1 MYRTLSHCSN
11 GTRGRR
17 AFIKQ
22 NALYLV
28 PSLLPSLVKTP
39 SLVAHENNEN
49 AIRIGLIT
57 DSHFADKNAAGS
69 RHYRDSL
76 FKIRQAV
83 TQFNNSRIPIAIE
96 LGDFIDAADTAETE
110 LQYLHTINKAF
121 QKFNGKRHYVLG
133 NHCVWTLSKKHFLS
147 KCEQNKSFYS
157 FDHHGIHF
165 IILDAC
171 FRSDAIPYGEKNYD
185 WTDTEI
191 PSNEQDWL
199 TEDLK
204 STPYPTVCFVHQ
216 RLDVSNA
223 YGVKS
228 APQIRRILEQSGK
241 VLAVFQGHN
250 HINEHHNIAGIHYC
264 TLAAMVEGAGASNNA
279 YSLLT
284 IFENG
289 LIKVTG
295 FHQQED
301 YTLDH

>member
-11 GTRGRR
+11 DTPGRR

-28 PSLLPSLVKTP
+28 PSLLPSLVKT
-39 SLVAHENNEN
+39 STLVAHENNKN

-57 DSHFADKNAAGS
+57 DSHFANKNAAGS

-110 LQYLHTINKAF
+110 LQYLHTINNAF

-171 FRSDAIPYGEKNYD
+171 FRSDTIPYGEKNYD

-191 PSNEQDWL
+191 PPNEQDWL

-204 STPYPTVCFVHQ
+204 TTPYPTVCFVHQ
-216 RLDVSNA
+216 RLDVSNV
-223 YGVKS
+223 YG
-228 APQIRRILEQSGK
+228 
-241 VLAVFQGHN
+241 
-250 HINEHHNIAGIHYC
+250 
-264 TLAAMVEGAGASNNA
+264 
-279 YSLLT
+279 
-284 IFENG
+284 
-289 LIKVTG
+289 
-295 FHQQED
+295 
-301 YTLDH
+301 

>member
-171 FRSDAIPYGEKNYD
+171 FRSDAIPYGEKN
-185 WTDTEI
+185 
-191 PSNEQDWL
+191 
-199 TEDLK
+199 
-204 STPYPTVCFVHQ
+204 
-216 RLDVSNA
+216 
-223 YGVKS
+223 
-228 APQIRRILEQSGK
+228 
-241 VLAVFQGHN
+241 
-250 HINEHHNIAGIHYC
+250 
-264 TLAAMVEGAGASNNA
+264 
-279 YSLLT
+279 
-284 IFENG
+284 
-289 LIKVTG
+289 
-295 FHQQED
+295 
-301 YTLDH
+301 